1 MSSQVRLTLIAFLS
15 YMIMS
20 GLLTQAGVILNA
32 IAAQLDMSAARTVSI
47 FSWLTGGALIGT
59 LLSMYLY
66 TRFSVRRLLITTY
79 SVLLL
84 LGLALPFLTG
94 AGYSTLAAVFLG
106 LGVCCG
112 CGLSG
117 GAVIISRIYRAQ
129 RRASAFI
136 ATDCAFSAAGFIF
149 PTLAGWLLVKELDW
163 TLSYLAVASLAIVIL
178 LLAATTAF
186 PDPHQAASTAT
197 TAFPDPHQAASTAG
211 NDEPAPE
218 RETALMQF
226 KRILTPRVVCFAIGV
241 CLYLIAQTTFLTW
254 APNYLMAYFDAQP
267 EVAGQVV
274 SNYWGFS
281 IFGLLTSVVLV
292 NFIPTRIMLL
302 VVSGIAIA
310 CTTAFLLIESVET
323 FLTLGLAFGL
333 LTTCIYKI
341 AISVG
346 TQQIADSPPMLVTL
360 MLFSGSIGSTLAPVV
375 SGLVVDGSDEK
386 GALML
391 ALAGFVTMLVLFIS
405 AMLLERL
412 AKRQTLPDPTQPESV

>member
-1 MSSQVRLTLIAFLS
+1 MNTQVRLTLIAFLS

-32 IAAQLDMSAARTVSI
+32 IAAQLEMTAAQTVSI

-59 LLSMYLY
+59 LMSMYLY
-66 TRFSVRRLLITTY
+66 TRFSLRRLLIITY
-79 SVLLL
+79 LFLLILGVVLPLL
-84 LGLALPFLTG
+84 TD
-94 AGYSTLAAVFLG
+94 AGYPLLAAVFLG

-149 PTLAGWLLVKELDW
+149 PTLAGWLLVKEQDW
-163 TLSYLAVASLAIVIL
+163 TLSYLAVASLAVIIL
-178 LLAATTAF
+178 ILAVTTVF
-186 PDPHQAASTAT
+186 PDVHRAVS
-197 TAFPDPHQAASTAG
+197 SESAG
-211 NDEPAPE
+211 QK
-218 RETALMQF
+218 ETALAQF
-226 KRILTPRVVCFAIGV
+226 KRILTPRVVCFAVGV

-254 APNYLMAYFDAQP
+254 APNYLMAYFDARQ

-274 SNYWGFS
+274 GNYWGFS

-292 NFIPTRIMLL
+292 NFIPTRLMLL
-302 VVSGIAIA
+302 VVSGIAIT
-310 CTTAFLLIESVET
+310 CTTLFLLIDSVAA

-360 MLFSGSIGSTLAPVV
+360 MLFSGSIGSTLAPVI
-375 SGLVVDGSDEK
+375 SGWVVESSDEK

-391 ALAGFVTMLVLFIS
+391 ALAGFIMMLVLFIV
-405 AMLLERL
+405 AMVLERK
-412 AKRQTLPDPTQPESV
+412 AKRQTLPDPVQPESV

>member
-94 AGYSTLAAVFLG
+94 AGYSTLAVVFLG

-149 PTLAGWLLVKELDW
+149 PTLAGWLLVRELDW
-163 TLSYLAVASLAIVIL
+163 TLSYLAVASLAIIIL
-178 LLAATTAF
+178 ILAATSAF
-186 PDPHQAASTAT
+186 PDTHHATST
-197 TAFPDPHQAASTAG
+197 DRS
-211 NDEPAPE
+211 DEPAHE

-254 APNYLMAYFDAQP
+254 APNYLMAYFDAKP
-267 EVAGQVV
+267 EMAGQVV
-274 SNYWGFS
+274 GNYWGFS

-292 NFIPTRIMLL
+292 NFIPTRTMLL
-302 VVSGIAIA
+302 VVSGIAIT

-375 SGLVVDGSDEK
+375 SGLVVDSSDEK

-391 ALAGFVTMLVLFIS
+391 ALVGFVTMLVLFIS

-412 AKRQTLPDPTQPESV
+412 AKRQTLPEPTQPESV

>member
-163 TLSYLAVASLAIVIL
+163 TLSYLAVASLAVIIL
-178 LLAATTAF
+178 ILAATSAF
-186 PDPHQAASTAT
+186 PEPHRST
-197 TAFPDPHQAASTAG
+197 STSG

-226 KRILTPRVVCFAIGV
+226 KRIFTPRVVCFAIGV

-375 SGLVVDGSDEK
+375 SGLVVDSSDEK

>member
-1 MSSQVRLTLIAFLS
+1 LSSQIRLTLIAFLS

-84 LGLALPFLTG
+84 LGVALPLLTG
-94 AGYSTLAAVFLG
+94 VGYTTLAAVFLG

-149 PTLAGWLLVKELDW
+149 PTLAGLLLVKELDW
-163 TLSYLAVASLAIVIL
+163 TLSYLAVASLAVIIL
-178 LLAATTAF
+178 ILAATSAF
-186 PDPHQAASTAT
+186 PEPHRST
-197 TAFPDPHQAASTAG
+197 STSG

-226 KRILTPRVVCFAIGV
+226 KRIFTPRVVCFAIGV

-254 APNYLMAYFDAQP
+254 APNYLMAYFNAQP

-274 SNYWGFS
+274 GNYWGFS

-302 VVSGIAIA
+302 VVSAIAIA
-310 CTTAFLLIESVET
+310 CTTAFLLIESIET
-323 FLTLGLAFGL
+323 FLSLGLAFGL

-375 SGLVVDGSDEK
+375 SGLVVDSSDEK

-391 ALAGFVTMLVLFIS
+391 ALAGFVTMLVLFIT
-405 AMLLERL
+405 ALLLEYL
-412 AKRQTLPDPTQPESV
+412 AKRQTLPEPKPSESV

>member
-1 MSSQVRLTLIAFLS
+1 MSSQIRLTLIAFLS

-84 LGLALPFLTG
+84 LGVVLPLLTG

-149 PTLAGWLLVKELDW
+149 PTLAGWLLVKELGW
-163 TLSYLAVASLAIVIL
+163 TLSYLAVASLAIFIL
-178 LLAATTAF
+178 LLAATSAF
-186 PDPHQAASTAT
+186 PDAQHAASTARC
-197 TAFPDPHQAASTAG
+197 
-211 NDEPAPE
+211 DEPAPE

-274 SNYWGFS
+274 GNYWGFS
-281 IFGLLTSVVLV
+281 IVGLLTSVVLV

-302 VVSGIAIA
+302 VVSAIAIA
-310 CTTAFLLIESVET
+310 STTAFLLIESVET

-375 SGLVVDGSDEK
+375 SGLVVDSSDEK

-391 ALAGFVTMLVLFIS
+391 ALAGFVTMLALFIT

-412 AKRQTLPDPTQPESV
+412 AKRQTLPEPVQPESV

>member
-1 MSSQVRLTLIAFLS
+1 MNSQIRLTLIAFLS

-32 IAAQLDMSAARTVSI
+32 IAAQLDMSAATTVSI

-66 TRFSVRRLLITTY
+66 TRFSVRRLLLTTY

-84 LGLALPFLTG
+84 LGVALPFLTG
-94 AGYSTLAAVFLG
+94 AGYSTLATVFLS

-149 PTLAGWLLVKELDW
+149 PTLAGWLLVMELDW
-163 TLSYLAVASLAIVIL
+163 TLSYLAVASLAVIIL
-178 LLAATTAF
+178 ILA
-186 PDPHQAASTAT
+186 AT

-274 SNYWGFS
+274 GNYWGFS

-375 SGLVVDGSDEK
+375 SGLVVDSSDEK

-412 AKRQTLPDPTQPESV
+412 AKRQTLPHPTQPESV

>member
-1 MSSQVRLTLIAFLS
+1 MSSQIRLTLIAFLS

-66 TRFSVRRLLITTY
+66 TRFSVRRLLLITY

-84 LGLALPFLTG
+84 LGVALPLLTG
-94 AGYSTLAAVFLG
+94 AGYATLAAVFLG

-149 PTLAGWLLVKELDW
+149 PTLAGWLLLRELDW
-163 TLSYLAVASLAIVIL
+163 TLSYLAVASLAVIIL
-178 LLAATTAF
+178 ILAATSVF
-186 PDPHQAASTAT
+186 PAAHQAASTEGS
-197 TAFPDPHQAASTAG
+197 DV
-211 NDEPAPE
+211 PAPG
-218 RETALMQF
+218 RETALIQF

-274 SNYWGFS
+274 GNYWGFS

-302 VVSGIAIA
+302 VVSGIAIT
-310 CTTAFLLIESVET
+310 CTTAFLLIESIET

-375 SGLVVDGSDEK
+375 SGLVVDSSDEK

-391 ALAGFVTMLVLFIS
+391 ALGGFVTMLVLFIT
-405 AMLLERL
+405 AILLERL
-412 AKRQTLPDPTQPESV
+412 AKRQTLPEQTQPESV

>member
-1 MSSQVRLTLIAFLS
+1 MNTQVRLTLIAFLS

-32 IAAQLDMSAARTVSI
+32 IAAQLEMTAAQTVSI

-59 LLSMYLY
+59 LMSMYLY
-66 TRFSVRRLLITTY
+66 TRFSLRRLLIITDLFLLILGV
-79 SVLLL
+79 VLPLL
-84 LGLALPFLTG
+84 TD
-94 AGYSTLAAVFLG
+94 AGYPLLAAVFLG

-149 PTLAGWLLVKELDW
+149 PTLAGWLLVKEQDW
-163 TLSYLAVASLAIVIL
+163 TLSYLAVASLAVIIL
-178 LLAATTAF
+178 ILAVTTVF
-186 PDPHQAASTAT
+186 PDVHRAVS
-197 TAFPDPHQAASTAG
+197 SESAG
-211 NDEPAPE
+211 QK
-218 RETALMQF
+218 ETALAQF
-226 KRILTPRVVCFAIGV
+226 KRILTPRVVCFAVGV

-254 APNYLMAYFDAQP
+254 APNYLMAYFDARQ

-274 SNYWGFS
+274 GNYWGFS

-292 NFIPTRIMLL
+292 NFIPTRLMLL
-302 VVSGIAIA
+302 VVSGIAIT
-310 CTTAFLLIESVET
+310 CTTLFLLINSVAA

-360 MLFSGSIGSTLAPVV
+360 MLFSGSIGSTLAPVI
-375 SGLVVDGSDEK
+375 SGWVVESSDEK

-391 ALAGFVTMLVLFIS
+391 ALAGFIMMLVLFIV
-405 AMLLERL
+405 AMVLERK
-412 AKRQTLPDPTQPESV
+412 AKRQTLPDPVQPESV

>member
-186 PDPHQAASTAT
+186 PDPHQAASTA
-197 TAFPDPHQAASTAG
+197 G

-274 SNYWGFS
+274 GNYWGFS

-310 CTTAFLLIESVET
+310 CTTTFLLMESVET
-323 FLTLGLAFGL
+323 FLTLGLVFGL

-375 SGLVVDGSDEK
+375 SGLVVDSSDEK

-391 ALAGFVTMLVLFIS
+391 ALAGFVTMLVLFIT
-405 AMLLERL
+405 AMLLEYL
-412 AKRQTLPDPTQPESV
+412 AKRHTLPEPTPSESV

>member
-32 IAAQLDMSAARTVSI
+32 IAVQLDMSAARTVSI

-84 LGLALPFLTG
+84 LGVVLPLLTG

-163 TLSYLAVASLAIVIL
+163 TLSYLAVASLAIIIL
-178 LLAATTAF
+178 LLAATSAF
-186 PDPHQAASTAT
+186 PDAQHAASTARC
-197 TAFPDPHQAASTAG
+197 
-211 NDEPAPE
+211 DEPAPE

-274 SNYWGFS
+274 GNYWGFS

-302 VVSGIAIA
+302 VVSAIAIA
-310 CTTAFLLIESVET
+310 CTTAFLLIESVDT

-375 SGLVVDGSDEK
+375 SGLVVDSSDEK

-391 ALAGFVTMLVLFIS
+391 ALAGFVTMLALFII
-405 AMLLERL
+405 ALLLEYL
-412 AKRQTLPDPTQPESV
+412 AKRQTLPEPVQPESV

>member
-1 MSSQVRLTLIAFLS
+1 MSSQIRLTLIAFLS

-186 PDPHQAASTAT
+186 PDPHQAASTA
-197 TAFPDPHQAASTAG
+197 G

-375 SGLVVDGSDEK
+375 SGLVVDSSDEK

>member
-186 PDPHQAASTAT
+186 PDPHQAASTA
-197 TAFPDPHQAASTAG
+197 G
-211 NDEPAPE
+211 NDVPAPE

>member
-32 IAAQLDMSAARTVSI
+32 IAVQLDMSAARTVSI

-84 LGLALPFLTG
+84 LGVVLPLLTG

-163 TLSYLAVASLAIVIL
+163 TLSYLAVASLAIIIL
-178 LLAATTAF
+178 LLAATSAF
-186 PDPHQAASTAT
+186 PDAQHAASTARC
-197 TAFPDPHQAASTAG
+197 
-211 NDEPAPE
+211 DEPAPE

-274 SNYWGFS
+274 GNYWGFS
-281 IFGLLTSVVLV
+281 IVGLLTSVVLV

-375 SGLVVDGSDEK
+375 SGLVVDSSDEK

-391 ALAGFVTMLVLFIS
+391 ALAGFVTMLVLFIT
-405 AMLLERL
+405 AMLLEYL
-412 AKRQTLPDPTQPESV
+412 AKRHTLPEPTPSESV

>member
-1 MSSQVRLTLIAFLS
+1 LNSQIRLTLIAFLS

-32 IAAQLDMSAARTVSI
+32 IADQLDMSAARTVSI

-66 TRFSVRRLLITTY
+66 TRFSVRRLLLTTY

-84 LGLALPFLTG
+84 LGAALPVLTG
-94 AGYSTLAAVFLG
+94 AGYTTLAAVFLG

-149 PTLAGWLLVKELDW
+149 PTLAGWLLVTNLDW
-163 TLSYLAVASLAIVIL
+163 TLSYLAVASLAVIIL
-178 LLAATTAF
+178 LLAATTAI
-186 PDPHQAASTAT
+186 PDTHQAVSKK
-197 TAFPDPHQAASTAG
+197 DSS
-211 NDEPAPE
+211 DEPAPE

-267 EVAGQVV
+267 AVAGQVV
-274 SNYWGFS
+274 GNYWGFS

-375 SGLVVDGSDEK
+375 SGFVVDSSDEK

-412 AKRQTLPDPTQPESV
+412 AKRQTLPEQTQPESV

>member
-186 PDPHQAASTAT
+186 PDPHQAASTA
-197 TAFPDPHQAASTAG
+197 G

-310 CTTAFLLIESVET
+310 CTTAFLLIESIET

-375 SGLVVDGSDEK
+375 SGLVVDSSDEK

-391 ALAGFVTMLVLFIS
+391 ALAGFVTMLVLFIT
-405 AMLLERL
+405 AMLLEYL
-412 AKRQTLPDPTQPESV
+412 AKRHTLPEPTPSESV

>member
-186 PDPHQAASTAT
+186 PDPHQAASTA
-197 TAFPDPHQAASTAG
+197 G

-226 KRILTPRVVCFAIGV
+226 KRILTPRVMCFAIGV

-375 SGLVVDGSDEK
+375 SGLVVDSSDEK

>member
-1 MSSQVRLTLIAFLS
+1 LSSQVRLTLIAFLS

-186 PDPHQAASTAT
+186 PDPHQAASTA
-197 TAFPDPHQAASTAG
+197 G

-375 SGLVVDGSDEK
+375 SGLVVDSSDEK

>member
-1 MSSQVRLTLIAFLS
+1 MSSQIRLTLIAFLS

-84 LGLALPFLTG
+84 LGVVLPLLTG

-149 PTLAGWLLVKELDW
+149 PTLAGWLLVKELGW
-163 TLSYLAVASLAIVIL
+163 TLSYLAVASLAIFIL
-178 LLAATTAF
+178 LLAATSAF
-186 PDPHQAASTAT
+186 PDAQHAASTARC
-197 TAFPDPHQAASTAG
+197 
-211 NDEPAPE
+211 DEPAPE

-274 SNYWGFS
+274 GNYWGFS

-302 VVSGIAIA
+302 VVSAIAIA

-375 SGLVVDGSDEK
+375 SGLVVDSSDEK

-391 ALAGFVTMLVLFIS
+391 ALAGFVTMLVLFII
-405 AMLLERL
+405 ALLLEYL
-412 AKRQTLPDPTQPESV
+412 AKRQTLPEPTPSESV

>member
-32 IAAQLDMSAARTVSI
+32 IAAQLDMSAAKTVSI

-84 LGLALPFLTG
+84 LGLALPFSTG
-94 AGYSTLAAVFLG
+94 AGYFTLAVVFLG

-149 PTLAGWLLVKELDW
+149 PTLAGWLLVRELDW
-163 TLSYLAVASLAIVIL
+163 TLSYLAVASLAVIIL
-178 LLAATTAF
+178 ILAATSAF
-186 PDPHQAASTAT
+186 PDTHHAASTAR
-197 TAFPDPHQAASTAG
+197 S
-211 NDEPAPE
+211 DEPAHE

-310 CTTAFLLIESVET
+310 CTTAFLLIESIET

-375 SGLVVDGSDEK
+375 SGLVVDSSDEK

>member
-1 MSSQVRLTLIAFLS
+1 MSSQIRLTLIAFLS

-84 LGLALPFLTG
+84 LGVALPLLTG
-94 AGYSTLAAVFLG
+94 AGYTTLAAVFLG

-163 TLSYLAVASLAIVIL
+163 TLSYLAVASLAVIIL
-178 LLAATTAF
+178 ILAATSAF
-186 PDPHQAASTAT
+186 PEPHRST
-197 TAFPDPHQAASTAG
+197 STSG

-226 KRILTPRVVCFAIGV
+226 KRIFTPRVVCFAIGV

-375 SGLVVDGSDEK
+375 SGLVVDSSDEK

>member
-1 MSSQVRLTLIAFLS
+1 MSSQIRLTLIAFLS

-66 TRFSVRRLLITTY
+66 TRFSARRLLITTY

-84 LGLALPFLTG
+84 LGVALPLLPG
-94 AGYSTLAAVFLG
+94 AGYTTLAAVFLG

-163 TLSYLAVASLAIVIL
+163 TLSYLAVASLAVIIL
-178 LLAATTAF
+178 ILAATSAF
-186 PDPHQAASTAT
+186 PEPHRST
-197 TAFPDPHQAASTAG
+197 STSG

-226 KRILTPRVVCFAIGV
+226 KRIFTPRVVCFAIGV

-274 SNYWGFS
+274 GNYWGFS
-281 IFGLLTSVVLV
+281 IVGLLTSVVLV

-302 VVSGIAIA
+302 VVSAIAIA
-310 CTTAFLLIESVET
+310 CTTAFLLIESVDT

-375 SGLVVDGSDEK
+375 SGLVVDSSDEK

-391 ALAGFVTMLVLFIS
+391 ALAGFVTMLALFIT

-412 AKRQTLPDPTQPESV
+412 AKRQTLPEPVQPESV

>member
-1 MSSQVRLTLIAFLS
+1 MLIITYLFLL
-15 YMIMS
+15 IL
-20 GLLTQAGVILNA
+20 GVVLPLLT
-32 IAAQLDMSAARTVSI
+32 D
-47 FSWLTGGALIGT
+47 
-59 LLSMYLY
+59 
-66 TRFSVRRLLITTY
+66 
-79 SVLLL
+79 
-84 LGLALPFLTG
+84 
-94 AGYSTLAAVFLG
+94 AGYPLLAAVFLG

-149 PTLAGWLLVKELDW
+149 PTLAGWLLVKEQDW
-163 TLSYLAVASLAIVIL
+163 TLSYLAVASLAVIIL
-178 LLAATTAF
+178 ILAVTTVF
-186 PDPHQAASTAT
+186 PDVHRAVS
-197 TAFPDPHQAASTAG
+197 SESAG
-211 NDEPAPE
+211 QK
-218 RETALMQF
+218 ETALAQF
-226 KRILTPRVVCFAIGV
+226 KRILTPRVVCFAVGV

-254 APNYLMAYFDAQP
+254 APNYLMAYFDARQ

-274 SNYWGFS
+274 GNYWGFS

-292 NFIPTRIMLL
+292 NFIPTRLMLL
-302 VVSGIAIA
+302 VVSGIAIT
-310 CTTAFLLIESVET
+310 CTTLFLLINSVAA

-360 MLFSGSIGSTLAPVV
+360 MLFSGSIGSTLAPVI
-375 SGLVVDGSDEK
+375 SGWVVESSDEK

-391 ALAGFVTMLVLFIS
+391 ALAGFIMMLVLFIV
-405 AMLLERL
+405 AMVLERK
-412 AKRQTLPDPTQPESV
+412 AKRQTLPDPVQPESV

>member
-1 MSSQVRLTLIAFLS
+1 MNSQIRLTLIAFLS

-20 GLLTQAGVILNA
+20 GLLTQAGVILNT
-32 IAAQLDMSAARTVSI
+32 IAAQLDMSAATTVSI

-66 TRFSVRRLLITTY
+66 TRFSVRRLLLTTY

-84 LGLALPFLTG
+84 LGVALPFLTG
-94 AGYSTLAAVFLG
+94 AGYSTLAAVFLS

-149 PTLAGWLLVKELDW
+149 PTLAGWLLVRELDW
-163 TLSYLAVASLAIVIL
+163 TLSYLAVASLAVIIL
-178 LLAATTAF
+178 ILA
-186 PDPHQAASTAT
+186 AT

-211 NDEPAPE
+211 NDIPAPE

>member
-1 MSSQVRLTLIAFLS
+1 MNTQVRLTLIAFLS

-32 IAAQLDMSAARTVSI
+32 IAAQLEMTAAQAVSI

-59 LLSMYLY
+59 LMSMYLY
-66 TRFSVRRLLITTY
+66 TRFSLRRLLIITY
-79 SVLLL
+79 LFLLILGVVLPLL
-84 LGLALPFLTG
+84 TD
-94 AGYSTLAAVFLG
+94 AGYPLLAAVFLG

-163 TLSYLAVASLAIVIL
+163 TLSYLAVASLAVIIL
-178 LLAATTAF
+178 ILAVTTVF
-186 PDPHQAASTAT
+186 PDVHRAVS
-197 TAFPDPHQAASTAG
+197 SESAG
-211 NDEPAPE
+211 QK
-218 RETALMQF
+218 ETALAQF
-226 KRILTPRVVCFAIGV
+226 KRILTPRVVCFAVGV

-254 APNYLMAYFDAQP
+254 APNYLMAYFDARQ

-274 SNYWGFS
+274 GNYWGFS

-292 NFIPTRIMLL
+292 NFIPTRLMLL
-302 VVSGIAIA
+302 VVSGIAIT
-310 CTTAFLLIESVET
+310 CTTLFLLIDSVAA

-360 MLFSGSIGSTLAPVV
+360 MLFSGSIGSTLAPVI
-375 SGLVVDGSDEK
+375 SGWVVESSDEK

-391 ALAGFVTMLVLFIS
+391 ALAGFIMMLVLFIV
-405 AMLLERL
+405 AMVLERK
-412 AKRQTLPDPTQPESV
+412 AKRQTLPDPVQPESV